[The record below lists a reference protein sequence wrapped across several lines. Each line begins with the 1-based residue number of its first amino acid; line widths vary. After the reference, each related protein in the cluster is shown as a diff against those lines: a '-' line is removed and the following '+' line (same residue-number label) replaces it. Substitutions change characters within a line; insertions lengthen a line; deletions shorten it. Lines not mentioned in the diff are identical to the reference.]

1 MNIMSPTPDRPENSD
16 AVRDGRGRF
25 AESVAEGR
33 LQTVLA
39 AAAAF
44 WLVMLFAADL
54 EPVVAIL
61 GLVSTATAA
70 VCVLPTGGKAAK
82 SRPADRSPARRWP
95 DTGMKLLLDGM
106 DEPAFLTDADGT
118 LRYQNAAAAAEFGS
132 ARMGDPLAFRLR
144 VPEILD
150 AVQRAGQGESL
161 PPVRFVERGTGGER
175 HFVVR
180 CSPLRLPRPEPKRRP
195 DFVLLRFRDESDAVR
210 LDRMRSDFIANASH
224 ELRTPLASLTGFI
237 ETLLGPARRDEANR
251 ERFLTIML
259 EQARRMGRLID
270 DLMSLSRLEMKAH
283 LRPTGTVDLAEVLP
297 SVADMLAPVAAVRK
311 AAIVMGSS
319 PADAP
324 IAGDRDELTQVF
336 ANLVEN
342 AVKYGHESGN
352 VTLTLAEE
360 AGDDGRPGFRV
371 SVSDDGPGIA
381 AEHLPRLTERFY
393 RVDAARSREQR
404 GTGLGLAIVKHIINR
419 HQGRLVIR
427 SEVGVGT
434 TVNVWLPRR
443 PDLSGS
449 EMTKE
454 TDPAV
459 TEGLDT

>member
-1 MNIMSPTPDRPENSD
+1 MSPMPDRPESND
-16 AVRDGRGRF
+16 AVREARGRF
-25 AESVAEGR
+25 GEAIAEGR
-33 LQTVLA
+33 PRTVLISA
-39 AAAAF
+39 AVF
-44 WLVMLFAADL
+44 WVVMLFAADL
-54 EPVVAIL
+54 SPAVALL
-61 GLVSTATAA
+61 GFLATCAA
-70 VCVLPTGGKAAK
+70 VLLVLPVGGKVAAP
-82 SRPADRSPARRWP
+82 RATDRLPARRWP

-106 DEPAFLTDADGT
+106 EEPAFLTDSDGT
-118 LRYQNAAAAAEFGS
+118 LRYQNAAAAAEFGP

-150 AVQRAGQGESL
+150 AVQRAGKGENL
-161 PPVRFVERGTGGER
+161 PPVRFAERGANER
-175 HFVVR
+175 HFVAR
-180 CSPLRLPRPEPKRRP
+180 CSPLRLPRPEPRRRP
-195 DFVLLRFRDESDAVR
+195 DFVLLRFRDESEAVR
-210 LDRMRSDFIANASH
+210 LDRMRTDFIANASH

-237 ETLLGPARRDEANR
+237 ETLLGPARRDEVNR

-283 LRPTGTVDLAEVLP
+283 VRPTGDVDLAEMLP
-297 SVADMLAPVAAVRK
+297 AVVDMLAPVAAARQVTVAVGK
-311 AAIVMGSS
+311 SVVNASV
-319 PADAP
+319 
-324 IAGDRDELTQVF
+324 AGDRDELMQVF

-342 AVKYGHESGN
+342 AVKYGRDAGHI
-352 VTLTLAEE
+352 TLELAEE
-360 AGDDGRPGFRV
+360 PGDDGRLGFRA
-371 SVSDDGPGIA
+371 SVTDDGPGIA

-427 SEVGVGT
+427 SEVGLGT

-443 PDLSGS
+443 SHLLDT

-454 TDPAV
+454 TEISASEPF
-459 TEGLDT
+459 

>member
-1 MNIMSPTPDRPENSD
+1 MSSTPDRPED
-16 AVRDGRGRF
+16 TPRDGRGRL
-25 AESVAEGR
+25 AEAVAEGR
-33 LQTVLA
+33 LQTVIA

-44 WLVMLFAADL
+44 WLVMLF
-54 EPVVAIL
+54 VA
-61 GLVSTATAA
+61 GLQTAVALMGFVATAIAA
-70 VCVLPTGGKAAK
+70 VSVLPTGGKVTPP
-82 SRPADRSPARRWP
+82 RPADRLPARRWP

-106 DEPAFLTDADGT
+106 EEPAFLTDADGT

-132 ARMGDPLAFRLR
+132 ARIGDPLAFRLR
-144 VPEILD
+144 APEILD
-150 AVQRAGQGESL
+150 ALQRAGRGESL
-161 PPVRFVERGTGGER
+161 PPVRFIERGIGER

-180 CSPLRLPRPEPKRRP
+180 CSPLRLPRPEPRKRP
-195 DFVLLRFRDESDAVR
+195 DYVLLRLRDESEAVR
-210 LDRMRSDFIANASH
+210 LDRMRSDFVANASH

-283 LRPTGTVDLAEVLP
+283 VRPTGAVDLAEVLP
-297 SVADMLAPVAAVRK
+297 AVADMLAPVAAGRQATIVVEDSL
-311 AAIVMGSS
+311 AA
-319 PADAP
+319 AP

-342 AVKYGHESGN
+342 AVKYGREGGRITVG
-352 VTLTLAEE
+352 VTEE
-360 AGDDGRPGFRV
+360 IGDDGRPGFRA

-381 AEHLPRLTERFY
+381 TEHLPRLTERFY

-404 GTGLGLAIVKHIINR
+404 GTGLGLAIVKHIVNR

-434 TVNVWLPRR
+434 TVGVWLPRR
-443 PDLSGS
+443 ADLLDA
-449 EMTKE
+449 EMTKGTE
-454 TDPAV
+454 IAAV
-459 TEGLDT
+459 ERLKA

>member
-1 MNIMSPTPDRPENSD
+1 MSPTPDRPENSD
-16 AVRDGRGRF
+16 AARDGRGRF

-33 LQTVLA
+33 LPTVLA
-39 AAAAF
+39 ATVAF

-54 EPVVAIL
+54 APAVALL
-61 GLVSTATAA
+61 GLVSTATAV
-70 VCVLPTGGKAAK
+70 VCVLPTGGKTAK
-82 SRPADRSPARRWP
+82 SHSTDRSPVRRWP

-106 DEPAFLTDADGT
+106 EEPAFLTDADGT
-118 LRYQNAAAAAEFGS
+118 LRYQNAAAAAEFGP
-132 ARMGDPLAFRLR
+132 ARVGDPLAFRLR

-150 AVQRAGQGESL
+150 AVQRAGQGENL
-161 PPVRFVERGTGGER
+161 LPVRFIERGAGER

-180 CSPLRLPRPEPKRRP
+180 CSPLRLPRPEPRRRP

-251 ERFLTIML
+251 ERFLSIML

-297 SVADMLAPVAAVRK
+297 AVADMLAPVAAARK
-311 AAIVMGSS
+311 AEIVLAGS

-342 AVKYGHESGN
+342 AIKYGHESGN

-360 AGDDGRPGFRV
+360 LGDDGRPGFRA

-443 PDLSGS
+443 PSLSGP

-454 TDPAV
+454 TEAIA
-459 TEGLDT
+459 TEGLAN

>member
-1 MNIMSPTPDRPENSD
+1 MSSTPDRPED
-16 AVRDGRGRF
+16 TPREGRGRL
-25 AESVAEGR
+25 AEAITEGR

-44 WLVMLFAADL
+44 WLIMLFIADL
-54 EPVVAIL
+54 PTAVAL
-61 GLVSTATAA
+61 MGFVATAIAA
-70 VCVLPTGGKAAK
+70 VSVLPTGGKTAQP
-82 SRPADRSPARRWP
+82 RPADRLPARRWP

-106 DEPAFLTDADGT
+106 EEPAFLTDADGT

-132 ARMGDPLAFRLR
+132 ARIGDPLAFRLR
-144 VPEILD
+144 APEILD
-150 AVQRAGQGESL
+150 ALQRAGRGETL
-161 PPVRFVERGTGGER
+161 PPVRFIERGIGGER

-180 CSPLRLPRPEPKRRP
+180 CSPLRLPRPEPRKRP
-195 DFVLLRFRDESDAVR
+195 DFVLLRLRDESEAVR
-210 LDRMRSDFIANASH
+210 LDRMRSDFVANASH

-283 LRPTGTVDLAEVLP
+283 VRPTGAVDLAEVLP
-297 SVADMLAPVAAVRK
+297 AVADMLAPVAADRHAVVIAENTL
-311 AAIVMGSS
+311 AA
-319 PADAP
+319 AP
-324 IAGDRDELTQVF
+324 TAGDRDELTQVF

-342 AVKYGHESGN
+342 AVKYGRDGGRI
-352 VTLTLAEE
+352 TLEIREE
-360 AGDDGRPGFRV
+360 IGDDGRAGFRA

-404 GTGLGLAIVKHIINR
+404 GTGLGLAIVKHIVNR

-443 PDLSGS
+443 SDLVEA

-454 TDPAV
+454 TKLV
-459 TEGLDT
+459 TDERLEA

>member
-1 MNIMSPTPDRPENSD
+1 MSPTPDRPENSD
-16 AVRDGRGRF
+16 VAHEGRGRF

-33 LQTVLA
+33 LQVVLL

-44 WLVMLFAADL
+44 WLGMLFAADL
-54 EPVVAIL
+54 APVVALL
-61 GLVSTATAA
+61 GLIATATAA
-70 VCVLPTGGKAAK
+70 ICVLPTGAK
-82 SRPADRSPARRWP
+82 VAQSRPVDRSPPRRWP

-106 DEPAFLTDADGT
+106 EEPAFLTDADGT
-118 LRYQNAAAAAEFGS
+118 LRYQNAAAAAEFGP
-132 ARMGDPLAFRLR
+132 ARIGDPLAFRLR

-150 AVQRAGQGESL
+150 AVQRAGRGESL

-270 DLMSLSRLEMKAH
+270 DLMSLSRHEMKAH
-283 LRPTGTVDLAEVLP
+283 LRPTGAVDLAEILP
-297 SVADMLAPVAAVRK
+297 AVADMLTPVAEARQSV
-311 AAIVMGSS
+311 ITIGSGLT
-319 PADAP
+319 DAP
-324 IAGDRDELTQVF
+324 ITGDRDELMQVF
-336 ANLVEN
+336 TNLVEN
-342 AVKYGHESGN
+342 AVKYGREGGH
-352 VTLTLAEE
+352 VTLELEDET
-360 AGDDGRPGFRV
+360 GDDGRPGFRA
-371 SVSDDGPGIA
+371 SVSDDGPGIP

-427 SEVGVGT
+427 SEVGTGT
-434 TVNVWLPRR
+434 TVNVWLPKRS
-443 PDLSGS
+443 DLTGS
-449 EMTKE
+449 EMTKK
-454 TDPAV
+454 
-459 TEGLDT
+459 TEATVANGIDA

>member
-1 MNIMSPTPDRPENSD
+1 MNPMPDRPESND
-16 AVRDGRGRF
+16 AVREARGRLG
-25 AESVAEGR
+25 ESIAEGR
-33 LQTVLA
+33 LQSVLIA
-39 AAAAF
+39 AAVF
-44 WLVMLFAADL
+44 WVVMLFAADL
-54 EPVVAIL
+54 SPAVAL
-61 GLVSTATAA
+61 FGFLATGAA
-70 VCVLPTGGKAAK
+70 VLLALPAGGKVAAPK
-82 SRPADRSPARRWP
+82 AADRLAVRRWP
-95 DTGMKLLLDGM
+95 DIGMKLLLDGM
-106 DEPAFLTDADGT
+106 EEPAFLTDAEGT
-118 LRYQNAAAAAEFGS
+118 LRYQNAAAAAEFGP

-150 AVQRAGQGESL
+150 AVQRAGNGEVL
-161 PPVRFVERGTGGER
+161 PPVRFVERGASER

-180 CSPLRLPRPEPKRRP
+180 CSPLRLPRPEPRRRP
-195 DFVLLRFRDESDAVR
+195 DFVLLRFRDESEAVR

-251 ERFLTIML
+251 ERFLAIML

-270 DLMSLSRLEMKAH
+270 DLTSLSRLEMKAH
-283 LRPTGTVDLAEVLP
+283 VRPTGDVDLAEVLP
-297 SVADMLAPVAAVRK
+297 AVVDMLAPVAAARQVTVVVEESV
-311 AAIVMGSS
+311 ANAS
-319 PADAP
+319 

-342 AVKYGHESGN
+342 AVKYGRDAGRI
-352 VTLTLAEE
+352 VLGLAEE

-371 SVSDDGPGIA
+371 SVTDDGPGIA

-404 GTGLGLAIVKHIINR
+404 GTGLGLAIVKHIVNR

-427 SEVGVGT
+427 SEVGSGT

-443 PDLSGS
+443 PQLLDA

-454 TDPAV
+454 TDMLAP
-459 TEGLDT
+459 EHFKS